1 MSLYD
6 HDNLPRFIEKRQMEE
21 EEEEEETQYIVYL
34 FINVFGYVLLVWV
47 PVILFCKI
55 FIPN

>member
-6 HDNLPRFIEKRQMEE
+6 HDNLPRFIEKRQM